1 MFSKTTK
8 HPTQNSIV
16 VVLVMLLAAPA
27 FAARIADVTVPSNE
41 RTNVVTGMGLVY
53 GLKGTGD
60 GGDFQPAI
68 RMLASALQKFDNP
81 VTVLDLKAV
90 KNVAL
95 VSIQAT
101 IPATGAREGDPIDIR
116 VMSIGSASS
125 LKGGTLF
132 VCPMQFLAGKDKRV
146 YIGMASGSLELED
159 LTTPT
164 TGVVKHGLVLD
175 EDFPAGQ
182 IKGETFSF
190 FLDTPSASWALASQ
204 VASTINNGYDGQQWA
219 TAVSEK
225 EIVVRIPPGEQ
236 QYPANFVANLQQLQ
250 ITPVP
255 AEARVVINQRTG
267 TIICTGDVEI
277 SPVVISHKGL
287 TISTVTPEPV
297 ATPRSPVVKTTD
309 VVKMDTNDVGG
320 AKLQDLINALD
331 QLKVPVQDRIDIVK
345 ELHKSSRL
353 HAKLIME

>member
-1 MFSKTTK
+1 MT
-8 HPTQNSIV
+8 
-16 VVLVMLLAAPA
+16 LLAAPA
-27 FAARIADVTVPSNE
+27 FAARIADVTQPSNE
-41 RTNVVTGMGLVY
+41 RTNVVNGMGLVY

-68 RMLASALQKFDNP
+68 RMLAAALSKFDNP
-81 VTVLDLKAV
+81 VTVLDLKSV

-95 VSIQAT
+95 VNLQAT
-101 IPATGAREGDPIDIR
+101 LPASGTREGDAIDVRIT
-116 VMSIGSASS
+116 SIGSASS

-132 VCPMQFLAGKDKRV
+132 VCPMQFLAGKDKRIFV
-146 YIGMASGSLELED
+146 GIAAGTVD
-159 LTTPT
+159 LDDPTTPT
-164 TGVVKHGLVLD
+164 SGVVKHGLVVD
-175 EDFPAGQ
+175 EILPAGE
-182 IKGETFSF
+182 IKGESFSF
-190 FLDTPSASWALASQ
+190 YLDPPSASWALASQ

-250 ITPVP
+250 INPVP

-297 ATPRSPVVKTTD
+297 PTPRAPVVKSSD
-309 VVKMDTNDVGG
+309 VVAIDTNNAGG